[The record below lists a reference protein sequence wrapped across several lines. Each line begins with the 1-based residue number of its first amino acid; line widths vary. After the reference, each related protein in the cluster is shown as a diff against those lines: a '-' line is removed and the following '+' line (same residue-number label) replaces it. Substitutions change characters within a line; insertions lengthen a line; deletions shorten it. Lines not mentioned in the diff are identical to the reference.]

1 MKTKRTALW
10 STKTKQ
16 QHHNQAFQ
24 KVIVKKLMRTIVH
37 NYLALTENETVTVD
51 TSIGKEVN
59 ATLASK
65 DAKIISRSD
74 ITNGKL

>member
-1 MKTKRTALW
+1 
-10 STKTKQ
+10 
-16 QHHNQAFQ
+16 
-24 KVIVKKLMRTIVH
+24 MRIIVH